1 MRERERERERRGEAN
16 GDVDV
21 NRTLGDDA
29 FEGWRRGHQGRLPIL
44 RAQWFH
50 CHTTLQTSTDLL
62 GASFFGLSEVDFKN
76 RRGGIGLGFYFLC
89 IVSLR
94 FIMSLGKI
102 LCALQ
107 VF

>member
-1 MRERERERERRGEAN
+1 MSMSIALLVMTRLKDG
-16 GDVDV
+16 GVV
-21 NRTLGDDA
+21 TI
-29 FEGWRRGHQGRLPIL
+29 HQGGLPIL

-76 RRGGIGLGFYFLC
+76 RRGGIGLGFYFQC
-89 IVSLR
+89 IVSQR